1 MFGLESLD
9 LLFLKILGLK
19 LFVNAAETISDLDLA
34 PGLLLNIL
42 LLALGVFVSV
52 LHTQFGDK
60 DLDVELIADL
70 LAIKQ

>member
-1 MFGLESLD
+1 LFGLESLD

-42 LLALGVFVSV
+42 LLALGVLVCV

-70 LAIKQ
+70 LTIKQ

>member
-1 MFGLESLD
+1 M
-9 LLFLKILGLK
+9 
-19 LFVNAAETISDLDLA
+19 NAAETISDLDLA

-42 LLALGVFVSV
+42 LLALGVLVCV